1 MPCTQMSVEIRK
13 QLVGWFSLST
23 MWIWRTEPKSSDL
36 AASTFIHWT
45 VLSAPNQ
52 HFWFDFLAWSLL
64 DNKLPLL
71 LSDLGSLRILGL
83 GRKSGHTTSSS
94 CLSAN
99 TVSVFPWGGGL
110 WVILTKA
117 ICYVQYE
124 KVISP
129 KFTVMSLAHTHISIT
144 QKCAE

>member
-99 TVSVFPWGGGL
+99 TVSVFPWGGGVSESFL
-110 WVILTKA
+110 QKP
-117 ICYVQYE
+117 
-124 KVISP
+124 S
-129 KFTVMSLAHTHISIT
+129 VMSNMRKWLVLSSQLCPWPTHTYL
-144 QKCAE
+144 